1 MKGQIAIITG
11 ASSGIGKACATELAK
26 EGVHVALAA
35 RKLDKLEE
43 VRAACE
49 ALGVKAIAVQCDV
62 SVETDCKRLV
72 DETVK
77 AFGKVHIMVNNAG
90 ISMRAAFADL
100 DLSVLKQSMDVNFWG
115 MVYCTKYALPHLLET
130 KGSVI
135 GVSSI
140 AGFRGL
146 PARTGYSAS
155 KFAMN
160 GFLEA
165 LRTENY
171 KTGLHVLT
179 LCPGYTASN
188 IRATALTSDG
198 STQGDSPREEEKMMQ
213 PEEVAQHMIK
223 GIKKRKKVIVLT
235 STGKITVF
243 MNKWFNSWMD
253 KKTYEFVKK
262 EPDSP
267 FK

>member
-1 MKGQIAIITG
+1 MKGKVAIVTG
-11 ASSGIGKACATELAK
+11 ASSGIGRSCAVALAK
-26 EGVHVALAA
+26 EGCNIVLAA
-35 RKLDKLEE
+35 RNLDKLQEA
-43 VRAACE
+43 RMACE
-49 ALGVKAIAVQCDV
+49 AQGVEAISIRCDV
-62 SVETDCKRLV
+62 SVESDCQNLIAQAVAKFKRIDIL
-72 DETVK
+72 
-77 AFGKVHIMVNNAG
+77 VNNAG
-90 ISMRAAFADL
+90 ISMRAAFKDL
-100 DLSVLKQSMDVNFWG
+100 DLSVLKQSMDINFWG
-115 MVYCTKYALPHLLET
+115 MVYCTKYALPHLLDT

-135 GVSSI
+135 GMSSI

-171 KTGLHVLT
+171 ATGLHVLT

-188 IRATALTSDG
+188 IRSAALVSDG
-198 STQGDSPREEEKMMQ
+198 SQQGDSPREEGKMMQ
-213 PEEVAQHMIK
+213 PEEVAQYMIN
-223 GIKKRKKVIVLT
+223 GIKRRKKVIVLT
-235 STGKITVF
+235 STGKMTVF
-243 MNKWFNSWMD
+243 LNKWFNSWMD
-253 KKTYEFVKK
+253 KMTYNYIKK